1 MDQMLKN
8 QRIMALKV
16 RGDNKKMAQ
25 SKTYQSEIDRK
36 NAVKLQEVLDFLPVI
51 CKKYFEDRSTN
62 TSSRTQLGY
71 ARDIKM
77 FFSWLVS
84 ADDRFLE
91 KDPHSITIDEIKL
104 IDRDDIQDFVTYV
117 RSDEQ
122 RANDNFAIARKMSA
136 LSSFWSYLARIYEDI
151 KNPVSTVSYPKLHDI
166 EIIRLEPN
174 ETAHLLDVIEN
185 SSKYFPGRQGAYLAN
200 TRERDLAIVALLLGT
215 GIRVSECVGLNVTDV
230 HLEECRISIR
240 RKGGK
245 IGMAALSDEVIE
257 ILQAYLEI
265 RPKEIECEAFFLSLQ
280 NKRLC
285 VQAIENMISKY
296 VKAAGINKNITPHK
310 LRKTFGTDL
319 YEATSDIYL
328 VASALGHSD
337 VKTTTKHYARQSDK
351 RLLEARKNIVLR
363 GKKDED

>member
-1 MDQMLKN
+1 
-8 QRIMALKV
+8 
-16 RGDNKKMAQ
+16 MAQ
-25 SKTYQSEIDRK
+25 IKTYQSEIDRK
-36 NAVKLQEVLDFLPVI
+36 NTVKLQEILSELPVI

-77 FFSWLVS
+77 FFLWLTAS
-84 ADDRFLE
+84 DDRFIG
-91 KDPHSITIDEIKL
+91 KDPHSLTMDEIKF

-136 LSSFWSYLARIYEDI
+136 LSSLWSYIARVYDDI

-166 EIIRLEPN
+166 EIIKLEPN

-185 SSKYFPGRQGAYLAN
+185 SADYFPGRQGAYLAN

-215 GIRVSECVGLNVTDV
+215 GIRVSECVGLNLTDV

-245 IGMAALSDEVIE
+245 MGMAALSDEVIE
-257 ILQAYLEI
+257 ILSSYLAV
-265 RPKEIECEAFFLSLQ
+265 RPKDVECEAFFLSLQ

-285 VQAIENMISKY
+285 IQAIENMLAKY

-337 VKTTTKHYARQSDK
+337 VKTTTKHYATQSDQ

-363 GKKDED
+363 GKKEDK